1 MKREPEGIA
10 CSFRMKDPSNTVEAC
25 GKYEEVFFV
34 MGRDTIK
41 RVLLHYTVI
50 YRLRNAIVV

>member
-25 GKYEEVFFV
+25 GKYEEVFFCH
-34 MGRDTIK
+34 GT
-41 RVLLHYTVI
+41 
-50 YRLRNAIVV
+50 